1 MTAKA
6 NLFKLKSTAMM
17 IEESFQTISQK
28 IALFEPIT
36 LAEME
41 RVKLMNRTDAKFL
54 IPLWMLPTI
63 LDDLRPHYRLLE
75 VNGHR
80 LADYETLYFD
90 TPDLRLYHEHQSG
103 RLNRYKIRQRN
114 YVQSNLIFTEVKFKN
129 NKGRT
134 IKTRVRQQQLPGK
147 ELEDNVLGFLTRQTP
162 FVPSDLQPVLW
173 VDYTRLTLVN
183 QTTAERLTLDLNL
196 TFRNDTSRQSYE
208 QVVVAEVK
216 QESLKHSFFLDL
228 MRKYQ
233 LREGSISKYCL
244 GIISLYKEMKHN
256 RFKLKLN
263 HLRKI
268 ITQYDFSSRT
278 YHV

>member
-1 MTAKA
+1 
-6 NLFKLKSTAMM
+6 M
-17 IEESFQTISQK
+17 IEESFQTVSQK
-28 IALFEPIT
+28 VALFEHIT

-41 RVKLMNRTDAKFL
+41 SVKLMNRTDAKFL
-54 IPLWMLPTI
+54 IPLWILPVI
-63 LDDLRPHYRLLE
+63 LDDLRPHYRILE

-90 TPDLRLYHEHQSG
+90 TDSLQLYHEHQSG

-134 IKTRVRQQQLPGK
+134 IKTRVRQQQLPGE

-162 FVPSDLQPVLW
+162 FAPSDLQPVLW

-183 QTTAERLTLDLNL
+183 RTTAERLTLDLNL
-196 TFRNDTSRQSYE
+196 TFRNDKNRQSYG

-228 MRKYQ
+228 MRKYR

-244 GIISLYKEMKHN
+244 GIISLYETVKHN

-263 HLRKI
+263 YLRKI
-268 ITQYDFSSRT
+268 ITHYDFSSRT
-278 YHV
+278 HHV